1 MIEKKETSNIIDRI
15 IDFELGCLS
24 DTQTLVLF
32 AELVETGMAWGLQGS
47 YGRTA
52 SSLIKG
58 GLITNEGK
66 VNWDI
71 YNELAD
77 DYI

>member
-1 MIEKKETSNIIDRI
+1 MSKEETSNVIDSI
-15 IDFELGCLS
+15 IDFELGRLS
-24 DTQTLVLF
+24 DTQTLILF
-32 AELVETGMAWGLQGS
+32 AELVKTGMAWQLQGS

>member
-1 MIEKKETSNIIDRI
+1 MSKEETSNVIDSI

-24 DTQTLVLF
+24 DTQTLILF
-32 AELVETGMAWGLQGS
+32 AELVKTGMAWQLQGS